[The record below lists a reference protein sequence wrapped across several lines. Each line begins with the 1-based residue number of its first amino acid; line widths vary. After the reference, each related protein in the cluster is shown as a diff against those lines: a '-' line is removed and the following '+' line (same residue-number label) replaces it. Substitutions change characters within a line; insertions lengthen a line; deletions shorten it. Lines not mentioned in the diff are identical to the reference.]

1 MAAIANPLSAR
12 IAGRSIQAACRRAV
26 RRINLQVEGLDSLP
40 RTGPVLLA
48 ARHYHHFWDGCA
60 IISVSPRSLHVVV
73 ALDWL
78 ENPLLSPV
86 MHQACRTAG
95 WPILSRP
102 DRPRQDDDP
111 APNARLA
118 GDVPGLLAATRA
130 SVSLLRAGRPLLVFP
145 EGYPTIDPS
154 YTTKSSDDEFL
165 PFQPGFLRFAAIASS
180 DGSTTVPLVPVGL
193 EYRRG
198 ERWSVTVRFGEPR
211 VTPPGADRAEQIRL
225 IEQEVHRLS
234 GLATDSR

>member
-1 MAAIANPLSAR
+1 MATVPDSLSAR
-12 IAGRSIQAACRRAV
+12 IAGRSIQAACRRAI
-26 RRINLQVEGLDSLP
+26 RRIDLEVEGLDNLP
-40 RTGPVLLA
+40 RTGAVLLA

-60 IISVSPRSLHVVV
+60 IVAVSPRPLHVVV

-78 ENPLLSPV
+78 RNPVAGRL
-86 MHQACRTAG
+86 MHQACRLAD

-102 DRPRQDDDP
+102 DRPRQEGDP
-111 APNARLA
+111 APHIRLA

-154 YTTKSSDDEFL
+154 YTPKSGDDEFL
-165 PFQPGFLRFAAIASS
+165 PFQPGFLRFAALASD
-180 DGSTTVPLVPVGL
+180 DGATVVPIVPVGL

-198 ERWSVTVRFGEPR
+198 ERWGVTVRFGTPR
-211 VTPPGADRAEQIRL
+211 VIPPGADRAEHIRL
-225 IEQEVHRLS
+225 IEQEVRRLS
-234 GLATDSR
+234 GKASVC